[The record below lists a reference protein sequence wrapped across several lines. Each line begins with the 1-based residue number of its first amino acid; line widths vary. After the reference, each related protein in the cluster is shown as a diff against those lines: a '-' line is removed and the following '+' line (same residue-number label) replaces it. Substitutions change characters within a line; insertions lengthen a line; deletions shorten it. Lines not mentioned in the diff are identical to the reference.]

1 MTARSMPAVALM
13 PCACG
18 LPCRPARPRRSA
30 GPPRRATPQNAIT
43 GMFPKS
49 PVAQEP
55 DALSAS
61 KNTGHYANARALV
74 ASLLASLE
82 PAEQSVSESPA
93 ERTRQRPDASP
104 ALDCEALVQCMPA
117 LFGHAMPLLRISG
130 GQSEGSPAERAQPH
144 LRRAL
149 RALYR
154 LAWLREH
161 DPRSAT
167 VLLAWYVSYGEE
179 GRTERLLARL
189 TAMVGTPAAQT
200 PRRGPDAAAARRG
213 GSLVLATAE
222 RAYAEAEELACDARW
237 LSSDMEALRTA
248 LADARPLARVE
259 VVGCGEI
266 DARCP
271 VYREGS
277 TCVPVG
283 DRCGGGESA
292 TWRLLRD
299 AAEVA

>member
-1 MTARSMPAVALM
+1 MP
-13 PCACG
+13 
-18 LPCRPARPRRSA
+18 
-30 GPPRRATPQNAIT
+30 PQNAIT
-43 GMFPKS
+43 GIVSKS

-55 DALSAS
+55 DAPSAS
-61 KNTGHYANARALV
+61 ENTGHYTNARALV

-93 ERTRQRPDASP
+93 ERMRQRPDASP
-104 ALDCEALVQCMPA
+104 ALDCEALVRCLPA

-200 PRRGPDAAAARRG
+200 RRGPDAAAARRG
-213 GSLVLATAE
+213 GSSVLATAE
-222 RAYAEAEELACDARW
+222 RAYAEADELACDARW
-237 LSSDMEALRTA
+237 LSSDLEALRSA

-271 VYREGS
+271 VYREGDA
-277 TCVPVG
+277 CVPVG